1 MTKKYRVTLTEE
13 ERALLKDILNKGNH
27 SAQKRKRALMLTRSN
42 TDEAIAERAGMHRR
56 GFIEGI
62 R

>member
-27 SAQKRKRALMLTRSN
+27 SAQKRKRAQALMLTRSN

-56 GFIEGI
+56 GL
-62 R
+62 